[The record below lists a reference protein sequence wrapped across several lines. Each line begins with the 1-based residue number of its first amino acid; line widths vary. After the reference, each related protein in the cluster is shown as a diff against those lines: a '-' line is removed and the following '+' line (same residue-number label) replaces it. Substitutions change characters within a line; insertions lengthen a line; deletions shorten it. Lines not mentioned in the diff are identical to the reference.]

1 MRRVQGNENGHQSI
15 EAIIATNGAVR
26 GAFVSKGQ
34 FDCSCRIQW
43 RSAANLHLA
52 LWLLGYLAN
61 TCPRWIG
68 LSADGCT
75 QARSKRF
82 WARLWVR
89 PLVRCMFSGGRDSAR
104 ARRGL
109 RAVCR
114 RAWCVDDQLQTASKG
129 RKVDGRRGFVAGQ
142 YPCRKVPPW
151 LSEWPKF

>member
-1 MRRVQGNENGHQSI
+1 MFQFWPDFGIFWGEVLVPRAQWNENGHQSI
-15 EAIIATNGAVR
+15 EVIIARKGTVR
-26 GAFVSKGQ
+26 DAFVSYGQ

-43 RSAANLHLA
+43 WSAANLHLA

-89 PLVRCMFSGGRDSAR
+89 PLVLYIFGGGRDSAR
-104 ARRGL
+104 FRVSLRIDFPIVLSAGASLSVKRKGGGL
-109 RAVCR
+109 VSMCQSVR
-114 RAWCVDDQLQTASKG
+114 S
-129 RKVDGRRGFVAGQ
+129 
-142 YPCRKVPPW
+142 
-151 LSEWPKF
+151 